1 MNICQINF
9 VQIAEESCSISPD
22 MFVSN
27 YVMQRKPVVLKVL
40 LIFKNCDVTKCDEYE
55 NLCGNVIE
63 QLYITKEIKSTRKI
77 IQGCLDS
84 SLFRPFNFGTFTFDS
99 ILHRLFGSSA
109 NLTQSVIFVKQLFPA
124 LILIIATSRRFDLG

>member
-1 MNICQINF
+1 MVDLRPCHIDLKERKKLNISQIYF

-40 LIFKNCDVTKCDEYE
+40 LIFKNCDVTKCDEYK

-77 IQGCLDS
+77 
-84 SLFRPFNFGTFTFDS
+84 F
-99 ILHRLFGSSA
+99 
-109 NLTQSVIFVKQLFPA
+109 
-124 LILIIATSRRFDLG
+124 

>member
-1 MNICQINF
+1 MAELQGQVEFIFCTFLPTFDFCTANSLKISQINSESLFF

-40 LIFKNCDVTKCDEYE
+40 LIFKNCDVTKCDEYKKE
-55 NLCGNVIE
+55 CGNVIE

-77 IQGCLDS
+77 
-84 SLFRPFNFGTFTFDS
+84 F
-99 ILHRLFGSSA
+99 
-109 NLTQSVIFVKQLFPA
+109 
-124 LILIIATSRRFDLG
+124 